1 MHVVALDGSGVPGA
15 SLGVRRAWGRL
26 GALAHR
32 VRNVEAEFGAETNS
46 KNGRRRT
53 WSIDTV
59 RSEWL
64 RRVLHQ
70 GVADYGPFPPSP
82 IEGTLE
88 RRRLGIRVLGET
100 DLPAD
105 IRSGVAR

>member
-1 MHVVALDGSGVPGA
+1 MSRKSTLNIKILVEETFQETVQSC
-15 SLGVRRAWGRL
+15 RL
-26 GALAHR
+26 LVLEIPADSPR
-32 VRNVEAEFGAETNS
+32 
-46 KNGRRRT
+46 
-53 WSIDTV
+53 DP
-59 RSEWL
+59 EWL

-70 GVADYGPFPPSP
+70 GEADYGPFPPSP

-88 RRRLGIRVLGET
+88 RRQLGVRVLGET

>member
-1 MHVVALDGSGVPGA
+1 MNTKILVEETFQETVQSC
-15 SLGVRRAWGRL
+15 RL
-26 GALAHR
+26 LVLEIPADSPR
-32 VRNVEAEFGAETNS
+32 
-46 KNGRRRT
+46 
-53 WSIDTV
+53 DP
-59 RSEWL
+59 EWL

-88 RRRLGIRVLGET
+88 RRQLGVRVLGET

>member
-1 MHVVALDGSGVPGA
+1 MNTLIEVEETFLECVESVRTLVLEIPADSPRDG
-15 SLGVRRAWGRL
+15 
-26 GALAHR
+26 
-32 VRNVEAEFGAETNS
+32 
-46 KNGRRRT
+46 
-53 WSIDTV
+53 
-59 RSEWL
+59 EWL

-88 RRRLGIRVLGET
+88 RRQLGVRVLGET

>member
-1 MHVVALDGSGVPGA
+1 MNTLIEVEETFLECVVS
-15 SLGVRRAWGRL
+15 VRTLVLEIPADSPR
-26 GALAHR
+26 
-32 VRNVEAEFGAETNS
+32 
-46 KNGRRRT
+46 
-53 WSIDTV
+53 DP
-59 RSEWL
+59 EWL

-88 RRRLGIRVLGET
+88 RRQLGVRVLGET

>member
-1 MHVVALDGSGVPGA
+1 MNTLIEVEETFLECVESVRTLVLEIPADSPRDG
-15 SLGVRRAWGRL
+15 
-26 GALAHR
+26 
-32 VRNVEAEFGAETNS
+32 
-46 KNGRRRT
+46 
-53 WSIDTV
+53 
-59 RSEWL
+59 EWL

-88 RRRLGIRVLGET
+88 RRRLGVRVIGET
-100 DLPAD
+100 NSPAD

>member
-1 MHVVALDGSGVPGA
+1 MNTLIEVEETFLECVVS
-15 SLGVRRAWGRL
+15 VRTLVLEIPADSPR
-26 GALAHR
+26 
-32 VRNVEAEFGAETNS
+32 
-46 KNGRRRT
+46 
-53 WSIDTV
+53 DP
-59 RSEWL
+59 EWL

-88 RRRLGIRVLGET
+88 RLQLGVRVLGET